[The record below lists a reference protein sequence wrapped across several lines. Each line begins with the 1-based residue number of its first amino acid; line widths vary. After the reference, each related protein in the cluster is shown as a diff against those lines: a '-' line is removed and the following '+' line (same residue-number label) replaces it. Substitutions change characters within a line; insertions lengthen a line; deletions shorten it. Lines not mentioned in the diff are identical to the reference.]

1 MRKLPIVA
9 LIGQTNAGKSSLLNR
24 LAKKHLAI
32 TAREEGTTRDNVI
45 ANINNQFLLIDTA
58 GLKNPEDDFEKQ
70 IQSQINDAIDQADL
84 ILLTLDSTK
93 YPNHIDKQI
102 AKNALRSKK
111 PVLLLLNKSDQ
122 GASLPLSEFLFLGIN
137 QNLTFKTSATTGS
150 GIQQLLST
158 ISTLLPSP
166 TSTPQT
172 KPALTLALIGRPNVG
187 KSSLFNNLG
196 QKQQAIVSSKQGT
209 TRDINRLNL
218 KYKNQTIHI
227 LDTAGLRKP
236 GRREVGIEKFSAL
249 KTLSAIEESD
259 ICALIIDATEPHA
272 KLDQALAGEIIKAG
286 KGIILV
292 VNKTD
297 LTSDT
302 DQILNRLEQDF
313 NFLPYVPVLL
323 TSATTGK
330 NTAKLFELVYQIYQN
345 RQQIIPTSKLNLILA
360 EALNEHPPAG
370 LKNTHPKPKYIVQT
384 DSNPPWFVVHGHELQ
399 LLHWSYKRFL
409 EKKIRQHFNFT
420 GTPIFFSFKS
430 TPKK

>member
-158 ISTLLPSP
+158 ISTLLPP
-166 TSTPQT
+166 LTSTPQT

-313 NFLPYVPVLL
+313 NFLPYAPVLL

-420 GTPIFFSFKS
+420 GTPIFFSFRS